1 MGQVLAR
8 HPGRDFLLV
17 FNQFVFDTM
26 SLHWT
31 LIAGFLYGEI
41 GVLFILLIPFISN
54 KRWRQLFKS
63 RFLKGID
70 SQFIYYFYILVAIL
84 ILFFLDA
91 IREMNKY
98 GDEQDHNQQNH
109 GDRHLDTQMQM
120 HMRLFRAQRNFY
132 ISGFALMLT
141 LVIKRMVSLI
151 TENATLD
158 IEKEAAMKQAQSAS
172 RAAETL
178 MGDSETEKKLKA
190 KDEELSKALKDVES
204 MKSQSENL
212 TKEYDRLLEEKD
224 RLERKLRILDGEGAG
239 GDKKDD

>member
-1 MGQVLAR
+1 
-8 HPGRDFLLV
+8 
-17 FNQFVFDTM
+17 
-26 SLHWT
+26 
-31 LIAGFLYGEI
+31 
-41 GVLFILLIPFISN
+41 
-54 KRWRQLFKS
+54 
-63 RFLKGID
+63 
-70 SQFIYYFYILVAIL
+70 
-84 ILFFLDA
+84 
-91 IREMNKY
+91 
-98 GDEQDHNQQNH
+98 
-109 GDRHLDTQMQM
+109 
-120 HMRLFRAQRNFY
+120 MRLFRAQRNFY

-178 MGDSETEKKLKA
+178 MGGSAGDKKDSETEKKLKA

-224 RLERKLRILDGEGAG
+224 RLERKLRILEGEGAG
-239 GDKKDD
+239 

>member
-41 GVLFILLIPFISN
+41 GVIFILLIPFISN

-63 RFLKGID
+63 RFLKGIE

-98 GDEQDHNQQNH
+98 GDEQHDSQQSH
-109 GDRHLDTQMQM
+109 GDRHLDAQMQM

-178 MGDSETEKKLKA
+178 MADSETEKKLKA

>member
-1 MGQVLAR
+1 
-8 HPGRDFLLV
+8 
-17 FNQFVFDTM
+17 M

-31 LIAGFLYGEI
+31 LIAGFLYAEI
-41 GVLFILLIPFISN
+41 AVVLILLIPFISN
-54 KRWRQLFKS
+54 KTWRKLFKS
-63 RFLKGID
+63 RFLKGIEN
-70 SQFIYYFYILVAIL
+70 QFIYYFYILVAIL
-84 ILFFLDA
+84 VLFFLDA

-98 GDEQDHNQQNH
+98 SDESNQSNH
-109 GDRHLDTQMQM
+109 SHGGHLDAQMQM

-132 ISGFALMLT
+132 ISGFALFLC

-151 TENATLD
+151 TENASLD

-178 MGDSETEKKLKA
+178 MSSGGGSGDKKSDSELEKKLKA

-204 MKSQSENL
+204 MKSQSTNL
-212 TKEYDRLLEEKD
+212 TKEYDRLMEEKD
-224 RLERKLRILDGEGAG
+224 KLERKLRILDGGDS

>member
-1 MGQVLAR
+1 
-8 HPGRDFLLV
+8 
-17 FNQFVFDTM
+17 
-26 SLHWT
+26 
-31 LIAGFLYGEI
+31 
-41 GVLFILLIPFISN
+41 
-54 KRWRQLFKS
+54 
-63 RFLKGID
+63 LKGIE

-98 GDEQDHNQQNH
+98 GDEQHHSEQTH
-109 GDRHLDTQMQM
+109 GDRHLDAQMQM

-178 MGDSETEKKLKA
+178 MADSGDKKDSETEKKLKA

-224 RLERKLRILDGEGAG
+224 RLERKLRILDGEGPG